1 MQDLLLIDFTKRR
14 GGHSELGE
22 GQSLLGSWA
31 SRTAGYWAP
40 IIYEVVAS
48 FNWGIVALQY
58 FASFCCKELHQ
69 LYGIY
74 LPSLLDSPPMPPS
87 HHSLSPQSTDL
98 SCLCYTTGSH
108 QLYISHMV
116 ARTWRPTKC
125 PSTGGWIKKMWYI
138 YIMEYY
144 LAIKGMIL
152 GHF

>member
-1 MQDLLLIDFTKRR
+1 MSWGKGNPFSGHEQAGLQGTEHLLFMRWLHQESF
-14 GGHSELGE
+14 
-22 GQSLLGSWA
+22 
-31 SRTAGYWAP
+31 
-40 IIYEVVAS
+40 S

-116 ARTWRPTKC
+116 ARTWRPTNC